1 MTERSDAFRRDWLR
15 LARTPSVGAVTF
27 RELIRRFG
35 DPSLALEALPDLA
48 RRAGRVSPL
57 QPRSGAQAED
67 EIAAGEAL
75 GARLLLSCETAYP
88 ALLAAL
94 DPPPPLIWVLGDRR
108 GLNRSCIAIVGAR
121 AASALGLRFA
131 ETLAADL
138 GAAGLTV
145 VSGLARGVDGAA
157 HRGALATGTAGVL
170 AGGVDDIYPPQ
181 HADLYHAVLAAG
193 GCLVSE
199 TPPGRK
205 ASAADFPR
213 RNRIIA
219 GLSKGVVVVEAEL
232 RSGSLI
238 TARLAAE
245 MGREVLAV
253 PGSPLDP
260 RSRGGND
267 LLRQGA
273 AICESA
279 EDVLRA
285 LSGLSG
291 LSEPGLA
298 FEPEPQ
304 TGAGDACRRV
314 GDAAARR
321 VILDLLSTSPA
332 PRDEIVRLSGLSTAE
347 VNATLAE
354 LELAGQVVFTPGG
367 GAALA

>member
-1 MTERSDAFRRDWLR
+1 MTDSPAAFRRDWLR

-27 RELIRRFG
+27 RELMRRFG

-48 RRAGRVSPL
+48 RRAGRVSALSPL
-57 QPRSGAQAED
+57 TIAQAED
-67 EIAAGEAL
+67 EIGAGESL
-75 GARLLLSCETAYP
+75 GARLLLACDPGYP
-88 ALLAAL
+88 ELLAAV
-94 DPPPPLIWVLGDRR
+94 DPPPPLIWVLGDPRPLER
-108 GLNRSCIAIVGAR
+108 TCVAVVGAR

-131 ETLAADL
+131 GTLSGDL
-138 GAAGLTV
+138 GAAGVTV

-157 HRGALATGTAGVL
+157 HKGALETGTAAVL
-170 AGGVDDIYPPQ
+170 AGGVDDVYPHQ
-181 HADLYHAVLAAG
+181 HAELYQSILACG
-193 GCLVSE
+193 GCVVSE
-199 TPPGRK
+199 NPPGRT

-219 GLSKGVVVVEAEL
+219 GLARAVVVVEAEL

-273 AICESA
+273 AVCEGA
-279 EDVLRA
+279 EDVLRT

-291 LSEPGLA
+291 LAEPDLEFDPA
-298 FEPEPQ
+298 P
-304 TGAGDACRRV
+304 ACRP
-314 GDAAARR
+314 GSDSAAESSSDIRR
-321 VILDLLSTSPA
+321 EVLDLLSPSPA
-332 PRDEIVRLSGLSTAE
+332 PRDEIIRLSGLSASA
-347 VNATLAE
+347 VNAALAE
-354 LELAGQVVFTPGG
+354 LELAGQVVFTAGG

>member
-1 MTERSDAFRRDWLR
+1 MTDRPAAFRRDWLR
-15 LARTPSVGAVTF
+15 LARTSSVGAVTF
-27 RELIRRFG
+27 RELMRRYG

-57 QPRSGAQAED
+57 SPFSATQAED

-75 GARLLLSCETAYP
+75 GAQLLLACDPGFPEP
-88 ALLAAL
+88 LAAL
-94 DPPPPLIWVLGDRR
+94 DPPPPLVWVLGDARPLER
-108 GLNRSCIAIVGAR
+108 TCVAVVGAR

-131 ETLAADL
+131 GTLAADL

-157 HRGALATGTAGVL
+157 HQGSLATGTAAVL
-170 AGGVDDIYPPQ
+170 AGGVDDVYPPQ
-181 HADLYHAVLAAG
+181 HADLYRAILDSG
-193 GCLVSE
+193 GCTVSE
-199 TPPGRK
+199 NPPGRT

-219 GLSKGVVVVEAEL
+219 GLSRAVVVVEAEL

-273 AICESA
+273 AVCESA

-285 LSGLSG
+285 LAGLAG
-291 LSEPGLA
+291 LAEPGQE
-298 FEPEPQ
+298 FEPAPPK
-304 TGAGDACRRV
+304 GA
-314 GDAAARR
+314 DAAAEAPESARQR
-321 VILDLLSTSPA
+321 LLSLLSPSPA

-347 VNATLAE
+347 VNAALAE
-354 LELAGQVVFTPGG
+354 LELAGHVVFTAGG